1 MNQYIKYEDFPS
13 IPEEILLTPQQIID
27 APYFGYKPE
36 FEEMRGERARK
47 TYFRKRVNPELKEWL
62 LKTFVSIGEFTAGYL
77 IINEMI
83 GPHKDLRDLTYN
95 YVIDA
100 GGDDIVTTVWSG
112 NMKGVSEELDHWHS
126 IRTDY
131 KPNQQK
137 IERNFLESLIVEPK
151 KWCSLRS
158 GMLHSV
164 TGNQVRPR
172 IILSVIPLSEVH
184 MTTDPRLS
192 EAVKHAYEEW

>member
-1 MNQYIKYEDFPS
+1 
-13 IPEEILLTPQQIID
+13 
-27 APYFGYKPE
+27 
-36 FEEMRGERARK
+36 MRGERARK

>member
-1 MNQYIKYEDFPS
+1 MNQYIKYENLPS

-47 TYFRKRVNPELKEWL
+47 TYFRKRVNIELKEWL
-62 LKTFVSIGEFTAGYL
+62 LTTFSSIGPFTAGYL

-95 YVIDA
+95 YIIDA
-100 GGDDIVTTVWSG
+100 GGDDIVTTIWSG
-112 NMKGVSEELDHWHS
+112 NMMGVSEELDHWHS
-126 IRTDY
+126 IRNDY
-131 KPNQQK
+131 QPNQQK
-137 IERNFLESLIVEPK
+137 IERVFLESLTIEPK

-164 TGNQVRPR
+164 TGTQVRPR
-172 IILSVIPLSEVH
+172 IILSVIPLAGVH
-184 MTTDPRLS
+184 MTTDPRLA